1 MPQAKSFVPSRYD
14 TLVSNIVEEPEKE
27 RGFFGDLADT
37 YALGV
42 YGQIKD
48 QFDRLDV
55 DAEFDPSFDPLNN
68 IPLGYGQYAEDMRY
82 ARSQA
87 ELDVILQNIDENNEI
102 RARQES
108 YSFGYNF
115 LLGAITGIVD
125 PVNLINPSLKGAS
138 FLAGAAKGAL
148 VYGSL
153 NAGQEVVRNQLDPTS
168 TNVETAFNIG
178 AGYLLSGLA
187 TGAAAHF
194 SKTDIDKT
202 RLDSESYNRVNAA
215 GDNYDRAVSAV
226 DNLAPAENLRFV
238 VDPNRGEQDIKIVY
252 GNTNKRDAA
261 GNYVPAFFRSADAAR
276 EMAKRVKVRQ
286 AADDILGDV
295 IPDGDE
301 AVFDPSMFNEMDPG
315 YLRSLE
321 EDAGSAPTATEGAVP
336 TGRTTSKNETPRTG
350 EDATSQTEFEDI
362 IYIDDAAILNT
373 FDDKP
378 WTKPRVPGVEP
389 LPEDAFKSPA
399 EWLNFVVRHE
409 LHHKTTKRNPNES
422 KPDYETRINSL
433 AYQDIQAGR
442 TPLSPTDSFLEKV
455 MLAPTLQGEAMRLAP
470 RNVYVH
476 EAIQGTGGD
485 MATIMVGNRM
495 GLPTT
500 PGGSVL
506 QKAQRWLVSNYVLK
520 VATDAAYVKY
530 VTGKA
535 GGSIAGN
542 ATESFVIGLPAVGR
556 AKRTNKLSPSEFR
569 EYIGRAAQTD
579 RRFDMHGK
587 PVTDSEHAIIMEA
600 SNELRQLFKQFAGE
614 AEKLGMFEVQK
625 RVGRDI
631 DRLQKNITRRTEKL
645 GKYTGDLRVKVQGEI
660 KDFES
665 ELAVL
670 LRQQE
675 DMKATPIMPSRE
687 KYYFP
692 RIYDLSKIRAKRD
705 EFFSIIA
712 AHFGGDEA
720 AQGRANQWIDK
731 LLNGGGEDDFAPGA
745 GGPIN
750 TLSRQITLTN
760 EDLANFIVWDSEIV
774 MGVYSRRMGASIEMV
789 KAYGSRMQEDLIDD
803 MVMRLR
809 DDNVPEDRIAQIVR
823 LQEDVRDR
831 VLGRFHAK
839 DPMSWDN
846 RTARAIKNLTNITVM
861 GRGIYSQ
868 VTDIARALAIN
879 GYAPL
884 FKAMHTAMRGEVR
897 DLATGRYAK
906 QAGEALELVNAR
918 WMASLIEND
927 SALTVTQ
934 QTALERGLAAAQSP
948 FFRFNLMSPFTVIWK
963 DFTGI
968 MSSHTLID
976 ESIIVA
982 NAIRSGKTLN
992 TLSKAE
998 KRIHDRL
1005 ASFGIDIRSAQ
1016 LIADMP
1022 YEKTGGDLY
1031 LANIE
1036 KWGERGLSGS
1046 KAKEVFLGALS
1057 GQIRSGV
1064 VTPGPL
1070 QRANIMDGVFYV
1082 KGKRVEQPLLS
1093 LPFQLLSF
1101 TLSSSA
1107 KVTHSLLSG
1116 RDRNRAV
1123 TLASLYMAG
1132 MFASYLKSG
1141 DNWDKKT
1148 WEEVALESFENSSI
1162 AGYLTDIYKRT
1173 EDLTGFGPRSA
1184 MGAYEFGAD
1193 TVSDEIGSVA
1203 GPGIGVVAGA
1213 IEAFINPDLEDRQR
1227 AGLIR
1232 HAVPFSGMWLWNDTM
1247 REMSNWAADAG
1258 WIDGPAPDL
1267 SEFEGEEAIF
1277 EDTIEQAMVGQQP
1290 QEEILMQQ
1298 QLPEQELVMPQ

>member
-1 MPQAKSFVPSRYD
+1 MPQVEPFIQSKYS
-14 TLVSNIVEEPEKE
+14 TLVSNVVEQPEKE
-27 RGFFGDLADT
+27 RGFFGDLADN

-48 QFDRLDV
+48 KFEQANFDVER
-55 DAEFDPSFDPLNN
+55 DPNFDPLDN
-68 IPLGYGQYAEDMRY
+68 IPLGYGRYAEDIRY
-82 ARSQA
+82 ARS
-87 ELDVILQNIDENNEI
+87 EGERDLILQNIDENNEI

-108 YSFGYNF
+108 YSFGYNL

-125 PVNLINPSLKGAS
+125 PINLVNPSLKGAS

-153 NAGQEVVRNQLDPTS
+153 NAGQEVIRNELDPTS

-178 AGYLLSGLA
+178 AGYLLSGLV
-187 TGAAAHF
+187 TGAAAYF
-194 SKTDIDKT
+194 SKADIDT
-202 RLDSESYNRVNAA
+202 VRLDSESYNRVNAA

-226 DNLAPAENLRFV
+226 DNLSSVESLRFV
-238 VDPNRGEQDIKIVY
+238 VDLDKGEQDVKIVY
-252 GNTNKRDAA
+252 GNTGTRD
-261 GNYVPAFFRSADAAR
+261 GSGRYKPAFFRSAEAAR
-276 EMAKRVKVRQ
+276 EMARRANVER

-295 IPDGDE
+295 IPEGDIIRGRNPLP
-301 AVFDPSMFNEMDPG
+301 DD
-315 YLRSLE
+315 
-321 EDAGSAPTATEGAVP
+321 EGAVLVDAIDEVP
-336 TGRTTSKNETPRTG
+336 TEKVE
-350 EDATSQTEFEDI
+350 QVFEDT
-362 IYIDDAAILNT
+362 IYIDDAAILNM

-389 LPEDAFKSPA
+389 LPEDAFKNPA

-409 LHHKTTKRNPNES
+409 LHHKTTKRLPTDT
-422 KPDYETRINSL
+422 KAQYETRINNL

-455 MLAPTLQGEAMRLAP
+455 MLAPTPQGEAMRLAP
-470 RNVYVH
+470 RNAYVH
-476 EAIQGTGGD
+476 EALQGTAGD

-495 GLPTT
+495 NLPTT
-500 PGGSVL
+500 PGGSVF

-535 GGSIAGN
+535 GGGVAGN
-542 ATESFVIGLPAVGR
+542 AAESFVIGLPIVGR

-587 PVTDSEHAIIMEA
+587 PVTDAEHEIIMQA
-600 SNELRQLFKQFAGE
+600 ATELRQLFRQFGDQ

-631 DRLQKNITRRTEKL
+631 EGLQKNIARRTEKL
-645 GKYTGDLRVKVQGEI
+645 GKYTGDLRTKIQAEI
-660 KDFES
+660 KDSES
-665 ELAVL
+665 QLAALV
-670 LRQQE
+670 RQQE
-675 DMKATPIMPSRE
+675 EMKANPIMPSRE

-692 RIYDLSKIRAKRD
+692 RIYDLSKVRSKRD
-705 EFFSIIA
+705 EFTSIIA
-712 AHFGGDEA
+712 AHFGGDAA
-720 AQGRANQWIDK
+720 AQGRASQWVDK
-731 LLNGGGEDDFAPGA
+731 LLNGGGEDDFAPAA

-809 DDNVPEDRIAQIVR
+809 DDGVSEDRIAKIVR
-823 LQEDVRDR
+823 LQEDMRDR

-846 RTARAIKNLTNITVM
+846 RVARAIKNYTNITVM
-861 GRGIYSQ
+861 GRGIFAQ
-868 VTDIARALAIN
+868 VNDLARALAIN

-884 FKAMHTAMRGEVR
+884 FKALHTAMRGEVR

-948 FFRFNLMSPFTVIWK
+948 FFRFNLMNPFTTIWK

-968 MSSHTLID
+968 MSSHSLID
-976 ESIIVA
+976 ESITVA

-992 TLSKAE
+992 TLSKSE
-998 KRIHDRL
+998 KRIADRL
-1005 ASFGIDIRSAQ
+1005 ASFGIDVRSAQ

-1022 YEKTGGDLY
+1022 YEKTGGDLF

-1036 KWGERGLSGS
+1036 KWGERGRSGA

-1082 KGKRVEQPLLS
+1082 KGKRTEQPLLS

-1101 TLSSSA
+1101 SLSSSA

-1116 RDRNRAV
+1116 RDRQRAV
-1123 TLASLYMAG
+1123 TLASLYMSG
-1132 MFASYLKSG
+1132 MFATYLRAG
-1141 DNWDKKT
+1141 DNWDKKS
-1148 WEEVALESFENSSI
+1148 WEEVALESFESSAI

-1173 EDLTGFGPRSA
+1173 EDLTGFGPRA
-1184 MGAYEFGAD
+1184 AIGAYEFGAD
-1193 TVSDEIGSVA
+1193 TVSDEIGAVA
-1203 GPGIGVVAGA
+1203 GPGVSVIAGA
-1213 IEAFINPDLEDRQR
+1213 IEAFVNPDLEDRQR
-1227 AGLIR
+1227 AGLVR
-1232 HAVPFSGMWLWNDTM
+1232 RAVPFSGMWFWSDTM

-1258 WIDGPAPDL
+1258 WIDSPSPDF
-1267 SEFEGEEAIF
+1267 SEFEGEGATMP
-1277 EDTIEQAMVGQQP
+1277 D
-1290 QEEILMQQ
+1290 EISPLMPAQ
-1298 QLPEQELVMPQ
+1298 

>member
-1 MPQAKSFVPSRYD
+1 MPQAKSFVPSTYS

-27 RGFFGDLADT
+27 RGFFGDLADS

-48 QFDRLDV
+48 QFDRANV
-55 DAEFDPSFDPLNN
+55 DAERDPNFDPLEN
-68 IPLGYGQYAEDMRY
+68 IPLGYGRYAEDMRY
-82 ARSQA
+82 ARNQ
-87 ELDVILQNIDENNEI
+87 EERDVILQNIDENNEI
-102 RARQES
+102 RARQEG
-108 YSFGYNF
+108 YSFGYNL

-153 NAGQEVVRNQLDPTS
+153 NAGQEIIRNELDPTS
-168 TNVETAFNIG
+168 TNVETAINIG

-187 TGAAAHF
+187 TGAAAYF
-194 SKTDIDKT
+194 SKTDLDKT
-202 RLDSESYNRVNAA
+202 RLDSQSYDRVNAA
-215 GDNYDRAVSAV
+215 GDAYDRAVSAV
-226 DNLAPAENLRFV
+226 DNLASVENLRF
-238 VDPNRGEQDIKIVY
+238 GEQDVKIVY
-252 GNTNKRDAA
+252 GNTGKYDGA
-261 GNYVPAFFRSADAAR
+261 GNYISATFRSADAAR
-276 EMAKRVKVRQ
+276 EMARRANVER

-295 IPDGDE
+295 IPEGDIIRGRDGLPDDE
-301 AVFDPSMFNEMDPG
+301 AAVAADVAD
-315 YLRSLE
+315 
-321 EDAGSAPTATEGAVP
+321 DVVAGAADEAPAEQV
-336 TGRTTSKNETPRTG
+336 
-350 EDATSQTEFEDI
+350 FEDT
-362 IYIDDAAILNT
+362 IYIDDAAILDT
-373 FDDKP
+373 FDNKP

-389 LPEDAFKSPA
+389 LAEDAFKNPA

-409 LHHKTTKRNPNES
+409 LHHKTTKRLPNES
-422 KPDYETRINSL
+422 KPEYETRINRL
-433 AYQDIQAGR
+433 AYEDIQAGR

-455 MLAPTLQGEAMRLAP
+455 MLAPTPQGEAMRLAP
-470 RNVYVH
+470 RNAYVH
-476 EAIQGTGGD
+476 EALQGTAGD
-485 MATIMVGNRM
+485 MATTMLGNRM

-500 PGGSVL
+500 PGGSVF

-535 GGSIAGN
+535 GGGVAGN
-542 ATESFVIGLPAVGR
+542 AAESFKIGLPVVGR

-587 PVTDSEHAIIMEA
+587 PVTDAEHEIIMQA
-600 SNELRQLFKQFAGE
+600 ATELRQLFRQFGDE

-631 DRLQKNITRRTEKL
+631 ERLQKNISRRTEKL
-645 GKYTGDLRVKVQGEI
+645 GKYTGDLRTKIQAEI
-660 KDFES
+660 KDSES
-665 ELAVL
+665 QLAALV
-670 LRQQE
+670 RQQE
-675 DMKATPIMPSRE
+675 EMKANPIMPSRE

-692 RIYDLSKIRAKRD
+692 RIYDLSKIRTKRD
-705 EFFSIIA
+705 EFTSIIA

-720 AQGRANQWIDK
+720 AQGRASQWVDK
-731 LLNGGGEDDFAPGA
+731 LLNGGGEDDFAPAA

-803 MVMRLR
+803 TIMRLR
-809 DDNVPEDRIAQIVR
+809 DDGVSEDRIKKTVR
-823 LQEDVRDR
+823 LQEDMRDR

-846 RTARAIKNLTNITVM
+846 RTARAIKNFTNITVM
-861 GRGIYSQ
+861 GRGIYAQ
-868 VTDIARALAIN
+868 VNDLARALAIN

-884 FKAMHTAMRGEVR
+884 FKAMHTAMRSEVR
-897 DLATGRYAK
+897 GLATGRYAK

-948 FFRFNLMSPFTVIWK
+948 FFRFNLMNPFTTIWK

-968 MSSHTLID
+968 MSSHSLID
-976 ESIIVA
+976 ESITVA

-992 TLSKAE
+992 TLSKSE
-998 KRIHDRL
+998 KRIADRL
-1005 ASFGIDIRSAQ
+1005 ASFGIDVRSAQ

-1036 KWGERGLSGS
+1036 NWSGRS
-1046 KAKEVFLGALS
+1046 GAKAKEVFLGALS
-1057 GQIRSGV
+1057 GQIRTGV

-1082 KGKRVEQPLLS
+1082 KGKRTEQPLLS

-1101 TLSSSA
+1101 SLSSSA

-1116 RDRNRAV
+1116 RDRQRAV
-1123 TLASLYMAG
+1123 TLASLYMSG
-1132 MFASYLKSG
+1132 MFATYLRAG
-1141 DNWDKKT
+1141 DNWDKKS
-1148 WEEVALESFENSSI
+1148 WEEVALESFESSAI

-1173 EDLTGFGPRSA
+1173 EDLTGYGPRA
-1184 MGAYEFGAD
+1184 AIGAYDFGAD
-1193 TVSDEIGSVA
+1193 TVSDEIGAAA
-1203 GPGIGVVAGA
+1203 GPGVSVIAGA
-1213 IEAFINPDLEDRQR
+1213 IEAFVNPDLEDRQR
-1227 AGLIR
+1227 AGLVR
-1232 HAVPFSGMWLWNDTM
+1232 RAVPFSGMWFWSDTM

-1258 WIDGPAPDL
+1258 WIDSPAPDF
-1267 SEFEGEEAIF
+1267 SEFEGEGAEMP
-1277 EDTIEQAMVGQQP
+1277 D
-1290 QEEILMQQ
+1290 EISPLMPAQ
-1298 QLPEQELVMPQ
+1298 

>member
-1 MPQAKSFVPSRYD
+1 MPQAKSFVPSRYN

-27 RGFFGDLADT
+27 RGFFGDLADS

-48 QFDRLDV
+48 QFDRMDV

-102 RARQES
+102 RARQEN
-108 YSFGYNF
+108 YSFGYN
-115 LLGAITGIVD
+115 LLIGAITGIVD

-153 NAGQEVVRNQLDPTS
+153 NAGQEVIRNELDPTS
-168 TNVETAFNIG
+168 SNVETAFNIG

-187 TGAAAHF
+187 TGAAAYF
-194 SKTDIDKT
+194 SKADIDKT
-202 RLDSESYNRVNAA
+202 RLDSDSYNRVNTA

-226 DNLAPAENLRFV
+226 DNLASVENLRF
-238 VDPNRGEQDIKIVY
+238 GEQDVKIVY
-252 GNTNKRDAA
+252 GNTGKYDRT
-261 GNYVPAFFRSADAAR
+261 GNYISAFFRSADAAR
-276 EMAKRVKVRQ
+276 ELVRRGNVQ
-286 AADDILGDV
+286 RAADDALGPI

-301 AVFDPSMFNEMDPG
+301 AVFDPSMFDEMDAG

-321 EDAGSAPTATEGAVP
+321 EDAGSAPTATEAAVP
-336 TGRTTSKNETPRTG
+336 TGRTTSEGETPRTG
-350 EDATSQTEFEDI
+350 EDATSQAEFEDI

-389 LPEDAFKSPA
+389 LPEDAFKNPA

-409 LHHKTTKRNPNES
+409 LHHKTSKQLPNES
-422 KPDYETRINSL
+422 KPEYETRINNL

-442 TPLSPTDSFLEKV
+442 TPLSPTDSFLEQV

-470 RNVYVH
+470 RNAYVH
-476 EAIQGTGGD
+476 EAIQNTGGD

-495 GLPTT
+495 NLPTT
-500 PGGSVL
+500 PGGSVF
-506 QKAQRWLVSNYVLK
+506 QKAQRWLVANYVLK

-535 GGSIAGN
+535 GGGVAGN
-542 ATESFVIGLPAVGR
+542 AAESFVIGLPVVGR
-556 AKRTNKLSPSEFR
+556 AKRTNKLSQKEFR

-579 RRFDMHGK
+579 RRFNMHGK
-587 PVTDSEHAIIMEA
+587 PITDDEHGIIMEA
-600 SNELRQLFKQFAGE
+600 SNELRQLLKQFGDE

-625 RVGRDI
+625 RIGRDI
-631 DRLQKNITRRTEKL
+631 DRLQKNIARRTEKL
-645 GKYTGDLRVKVQGEI
+645 GKYTGDLRTKVEAEI
-660 KDFES
+660 KDS
-665 ELAVL
+665 EGQLAALV
-670 LRQQE
+670 RQQDE
-675 DMKATPIMPSRE
+675 MQANPIMPSRE

-692 RIYDLSKIRAKRD
+692 RIYDLSKIREKLD
-705 EFFSIIA
+705 EFTSIIT

-720 AQGRANQWIDK
+720 ARGRANEWIDK

-745 GGPIN
+745 GGPVN

-760 EDLANFIVWDSEIV
+760 EDLADFIVWDSEIV

-809 DDNVPEDRIAQIVR
+809 DDNVPEDRIAKIVR

-846 RTARAIKNLTNITVM
+846 RTARAIKNFTNITVM
-861 GRGIYSQ
+861 GRGIFSQ

-948 FFRFNLMSPFTVIWK
+948 FFRFNLMNPFTVIWK

-976 ESIIVA
+976 ESITVA

-992 TLSKAE
+992 TLSKSE
-998 KRIHDRL
+998 KRIADRL

-1022 YEKTGGDLY
+1022 FEKTGGDLY

-1036 KWGERGLSGS
+1036 KWGESGRS
-1046 KAKEVFLGALS
+1046 GAKAKKVFLGALS

-1132 MFASYLKSG
+1132 MFATYLKSG
-1141 DNWDKKT
+1141 GNWDKKT
-1148 WEEVALESFENSSI
+1148 WEEVTLESFENSSI
-1162 AGYLTDIYKRT
+1162 AGYLTDIYRRT
-1173 EDLTGFGPRSA
+1173 EDLTGYGPRSA

-1193 TVSDEIGSVA
+1193 TVSDEIGAVA
-1203 GPGIGVVAGA
+1203 GPGVSVIAGA

-1227 AGLIR
+1227 AGLVR
-1232 HAVPFSGMWLWNDTM
+1232 RAVPFSGMWLWNDTM

-1258 WIDGPAPDL
+1258 WIEGPDSEP
-1267 SEFEGEEAIF
+1267 SEFNGEEAVF
-1277 EDTIEQAMVGQQP
+1277 EDTIEQIMSEEQP
-1290 QEEILMQQ
+1290 QEQMQ
-1298 QLPEQELVMPQ
+1298 MPQ

>member
-1 MPQAKSFVPSRYD
+1 MPQAKSFVPSRYS
-14 TLVSNIVEEPEKE
+14 TLVSNTVEKPEKE
-27 RGFFGDLADT
+27 RGFFGDLSDS

-48 QFDRLDV
+48 QFDRGSVDV
-55 DAEFDPSFDPLNN
+55 PIDPNFDPLDNV
-68 IPLGYGQYAEDMRY
+68 PSGYGQYAEDMRY
-82 ARSQA
+82 ARSQE
-87 ELDVILQNIDENNEI
+87 ELDVIVQNIDENNEI
-102 RARQES
+102 RARQED

-125 PVNLINPSLKGAS
+125 PINLINPSLKGAS
-138 FLAGAAKGAL
+138 FLAGAAKGAM

-153 NAGQEVVRNQLDPTS
+153 NAGQEIIRNELDPTS
-168 TNVETAFNIG
+168 SNVETAFNIG

-187 TGAAAHF
+187 TGAAAYF
-194 SKTDIDKT
+194 SKTDLDKT
-202 RLDSESYNRVNAA
+202 RLDPESYSRVNAA
-215 GDNYDRAVSAV
+215 GEAYDRAVSSV
-226 DNLAPAENLRFV
+226 DNLASVENLRF
-238 VDPNRGEQDIKIVY
+238 DEQDIKIVY
-252 GNTNKRDAA
+252 GNTGKYDST
-261 GNYVPAFFRSADAAR
+261 GNYVSAFFRSADSAR
-276 EMAKRVKVRQ
+276 ELVRRGNVRQ
-286 AADDILGDV
+286 AADDALGPI

-301 AVFDPSMFNEMDPG
+301 AVFTEVDPAIAKYVDDFIAGKVGDDPEMEQFRRNNSAEIEAE
-315 YLRSLE
+315 LQKR
-321 EDAGSAPTATEGAVP
+321 AGN
-336 TGRTTSKNETPRTG
+336 NETPPTG
-350 EDATSQTEFEDI
+350 EKATSQTEFEDI

-378 WTKPRVPGVEP
+378 WTKPRVPGVVP
-389 LPEDAFKSPA
+389 LAEDAFKSPA

-409 LHHKTTKRNPNES
+409 LHHKTSKRLPNES
-422 KPDYETRINSL
+422 KPEYETRINQL
-433 AYQDIQAGR
+433 AYEDIQAGR
-442 TPLSPTDSFLEKV
+442 TPLSPTDSFLESV

-470 RNVYVH
+470 RNSYVH
-476 EAIQGTGGD
+476 EAIQNTGGD

-495 GLPTT
+495 NLPTT
-500 PGGSVL
+500 PGGSVF

-520 VATDAAYVKY
+520 VQTDAAYVKY

-535 GGSIAGN
+535 GGSVSGN
-542 ATESFVIGLPAVGR
+542 AVESFKIGLPVVGR

-587 PVTDSEHAIIMEA
+587 PVTDLEHDGIMQA
-600 SNELRQLFKQFAGE
+600 ANELRQLFKQFGDE

-625 RVGRDI
+625 RIGRDI
-631 DRLQKNITRRTEKL
+631 DRLQKNIARRNEKL
-645 GKYTGDLRVKVQGEI
+645 GKYTGDLRTKVEAEI
-660 KDFES
+660 KDAEGQ
-665 ELAVL
+665 LAVL
-670 LRQQE
+670 TRQQDE
-675 DMKATPIMPSRE
+675 MQANPIMPSRE

-692 RIYDLSKIRAKRD
+692 RIYDLNKIREKRD
-705 EFFSIIA
+705 EFTSIIS

-720 AQGRANQWIDK
+720 AQGRANEWIDK

-803 MVMRLR
+803 IVMRLR
-809 DDNVPEDRIAQIVR
+809 DDNVPEDRIAKIVR

-846 RTARAIKNLTNITVM
+846 RTARAIKNVANITVM

-868 VTDIARALAIN
+868 VTDVARALAIN

-918 WMASLIEND
+918 WMSSLIEND

-948 FFRFNLMSPFTVIWK
+948 FFRFNLMNPFTVIWK

-976 ESIIVA
+976 ESVTIA

-998 KRIHDRL
+998 KRIADRL
-1005 ASFGIDIRSAQ
+1005 ASFGIDVRSAQ

-1022 YEKTGGDLY
+1022 FEKTGGDLY

-1036 KWGERGLSGS
+1036 KWGDQGLSGA
-1046 KAKEVFLGALS
+1046 KAKDVFLGALS

-1107 KVTHSLLSG
+1107 KVTHSMLSG

-1132 MFASYLKSG
+1132 MFASYLKAG

-1162 AGYLTDIYKRT
+1162 AGYLTDVYKRT
-1173 EDLTGFGPRSA
+1173 EDITGFGPRSA
-1184 MGAYEFGAD
+1184 MGAYDFGAD
-1193 TVSDEIGSVA
+1193 TVSDEIGAVG
-1203 GPGIGVVAGA
+1203 GPGVGVVAGA

-1232 HAVPFSGMWLWNDTM
+1232 RAVPFSGMWFWNDTM

-1258 WIDGPAPDL
+1258 WIEGPAPDA
-1267 SEFEGEEAIF
+1267 SEFDDEGSVFEEV
-1277 EDTIEQAMVGQQP
+1277 VGQQMSNEQP
-1290 QEEILMQQ
+1290 QEEIPME
-1298 QLPEQELVMPQ
+1298 LPPLIQPQ

>member
-1 MPQAKSFVPSRYD
+1 MPQAKSFVPSRYS
-14 TLVSNIVEEPEKE
+14 TLVSNVVEEPEKE
-27 RGFFGDLADT
+27 RGFFGDLADN

-48 QFDRLDV
+48 QFDRANV

-68 IPLGYGQYAEDMRY
+68 IPFGYGRYAEDMRY
-82 ARSQA
+82 ARSQE
-87 ELDVILQNIDENNEI
+87 ELDVIIQNIDENNEI

-108 YSFGYNF
+108 YSFGYNL

-153 NAGQEVVRNQLDPTS
+153 NAGQEIIRNELDPTS
-168 TNVETAFNIG
+168 TNVETAINIG

-187 TGAAAHF
+187 TGAAAYF
-194 SKTDIDKT
+194 SKTDLDKT
-202 RLDSESYNRVNAA
+202 RLDSESYSRVNAA
-215 GDNYDRAVSAV
+215 GDAYDRAVSAV
-226 DNLAPAENLRFV
+226 DNLAPAENLRF
-238 VDPNRGEQDIKIVY
+238 GEQDVKIVY
-252 GNTNKRDAA
+252 GNTGKYDGA
-261 GNYVPAFFRSADAAR
+261 GNYISATFRSADAAR
-276 EMAKRVKVRQ
+276 ELARRAKVQQ
-286 AADDILGDV
+286 AADDALGDV
-295 IPDGDE
+295 IPEGDIIRGRDGLPDDE
-301 AVFDPSMFNEMDPG
+301 AAVAADIADDVVARTADE
-315 YLRSLE
+315 
-321 EDAGSAPTATEGAVP
+321 APDEQV
-336 TGRTTSKNETPRTG
+336 
-350 EDATSQTEFEDI
+350 FEDT
-362 IYIDDAAILNT
+362 IYIDDAAILDT
-373 FDDKP
+373 FGNKP

-389 LPEDAFKSPA
+389 LPEDAFKNPA

-409 LHHKTTKRNPNES
+409 LHHKTTKRLSNES
-422 KPDYETRINSL
+422 KPEYETRINRL
-433 AYQDIQAGR
+433 AYEDIQAGR

-455 MLAPTLQGEAMRLAP
+455 MLAPTPQGEAMRLAP
-470 RNVYVH
+470 RNAYVH
-476 EAIQGTGGD
+476 EALQGTAGD
-485 MATIMVGNRM
+485 MATTMLGNRM

-500 PGGSVL
+500 PGGSVF

-535 GGSIAGN
+535 GGGVAGN
-542 ATESFVIGLPAVGR
+542 AAESFKIGLPVVGR

-587 PVTDSEHAIIMEA
+587 PVTDAEHEIIMQA
-600 SNELRQLFKQFAGE
+600 ATELRQLFRQFGDE

-631 DRLQKNITRRTEKL
+631 ERLQKNISRRTEKL
-645 GKYTGDLRVKVQGEI
+645 GKYTGDLRTKIQAEI
-660 KDFES
+660 KDSES
-665 ELAVL
+665 QLAALV
-670 LRQQE
+670 RQQE
-675 DMKATPIMPSRE
+675 EMQANPIMPSRE

-692 RIYDLSKIRAKRD
+692 RIYDLSKIRAKRN
-705 EFFSIIA
+705 EFTSIIA

-720 AQGRANQWIDK
+720 AQGRASQWVDK
-731 LLNGGGEDDFAPGA
+731 LLNGGGEDDFAPAA

-803 MVMRLR
+803 TVMRLR
-809 DDNVPEDRIAQIVR
+809 DDGVPEDRIEKIVR
-823 LQEDVRDR
+823 LQEDMRDR

-846 RTARAIKNLTNITVM
+846 RTARAIKNFTNITVM
-861 GRGIYSQ
+861 GRGIYAQ
-868 VTDIARALAIN
+868 VNDLARALAIN

-948 FFRFNLMSPFTVIWK
+948 FFRFNLMNPFTTIWK

-968 MSSHTLID
+968 MSSHSLID
-976 ESIIVA
+976 ESITVA

-992 TLSKAE
+992 TLSKSE
-998 KRIHDRL
+998 KRIADRL
-1005 ASFGIDIRSAQ
+1005 ASFGIDVRSAQ

-1022 YEKTGGDLY
+1022 FEKTGGDLY

-1036 KWGERGLSGS
+1036 NWSGRS
-1046 KAKEVFLGALS
+1046 GAKAKEVFLGALS

-1082 KGKRVEQPLLS
+1082 KGKRTEQPLLS

-1101 TLSSSA
+1101 SLSSSA

-1116 RDRNRAV
+1116 RDRQRAV
-1123 TLASLYMAG
+1123 TLASLYMSG
-1132 MFASYLKSG
+1132 MFATYLRSG
-1141 DNWDKKT
+1141 DNWDKKS
-1148 WEEVALESFENSSI
+1148 WEEVALESFESSAI

-1173 EDLTGFGPRSA
+1173 EDLTGFGPRA
-1184 MGAYEFGAD
+1184 AIGAYDFGAD
-1193 TVSDEIGSVA
+1193 TVSDEIGAVA
-1203 GPGIGVVAGA
+1203 GPGVSVIAGA
-1213 IEAFINPDLEDRQR
+1213 IEAFVNPDLEDRQR
-1227 AGLIR
+1227 AGLVR
-1232 HAVPFSGMWLWNDTM
+1232 RAVPFSGMWFWSDTM

-1258 WIDGPAPDL
+1258 WIDSPSPNF
-1267 SEFEGEEAIF
+1267 SEFEGEGVEM
-1277 EDTIEQAMVGQQP
+1277 T
-1290 QEEILMQQ
+1290 EEISPLMPAQ
-1298 QLPEQELVMPQ
+1298 

>member
-1 MPQAKSFVPSRYD
+1 MPQAKSFVPSRYS
-14 TLVSNIVEEPEKE
+14 TLVSNVVEEPEKE
-27 RGFFGDLADT
+27 RGFFGDLADS

-48 QFDRLDV
+48 QFDRASV

-68 IPLGYGQYAEDMRY
+68 IPLGYGRYAEDMRY
-82 ARSQA
+82 ARSQE
-87 ELDVILQNIDENNEI
+87 ELDVIIQNIDENNEI
-102 RARQES
+102 RARQEG
-108 YSFGYNF
+108 YSFGYNL

-153 NAGQEVVRNQLDPTS
+153 NAGQEIIRNELDPTS
-168 TNVETAFNIG
+168 TNVETAINIG

-187 TGAAAHF
+187 TGAAAYF
-194 SKTDIDKT
+194 SKTDLDKT
-202 RLDSESYNRVNAA
+202 RLDSQSYDRVNAA
-215 GDNYDRAVSAV
+215 GDAYDRAVSAV
-226 DNLAPAENLRFV
+226 DNLASVDSLRFV
-238 VDPNRGEQDIKIVY
+238 VDLDKGEQDVKIVY
-252 GNTNKRDAA
+252 GNTGKYDGA
-261 GNYVPAFFRSADAAR
+261 GNYISATFRSADAAR
-276 EMAKRVKVRQ
+276 ELARRAKVQQ
-286 AADDILGDV
+286 AADDALGDV
-295 IPDGDE
+295 IPEGDIIRGRDGLPDDE
-301 AVFDPSMFNEMDPG
+301 AAVAADVAD
-315 YLRSLE
+315 
-321 EDAGSAPTATEGAVP
+321 DVIAGAAD
-336 TGRTTSKNETPRTG
+336 ETPA
-350 EDATSQTEFEDI
+350 EQVFEDT

-389 LPEDAFKSPA
+389 LAEDAFKNPA

-409 LHHKTTKRNPNES
+409 LHHKTTKRLPNES
-422 KPDYETRINSL
+422 KPEYETRINRL
-433 AYQDIQAGR
+433 AYEDIQAGR

-455 MLAPTLQGEAMRLAP
+455 MLAPTPQGEAMRLAP
-470 RNVYVH
+470 RNAYVH
-476 EAIQGTGGD
+476 EALQGTAGD

-500 PGGSVL
+500 PGGSVF

-530 VTGKA
+530 VTGKV
-535 GGSIAGN
+535 GGGVAGN
-542 ATESFVIGLPAVGR
+542 AAESFKIGLPVVGR

-587 PVTDSEHAIIMEA
+587 PVTDAEHEIIMQA
-600 SNELRQLFKQFAGE
+600 ATELRQLFRQFGDE

-625 RVGRDI
+625 RIGRDI
-631 DRLQKNITRRTEKL
+631 EGLQKNIARRTEKL
-645 GKYTGDLRVKVQGEI
+645 GKYTGDLRTKIQAEI
-660 KDFES
+660 KDSES
-665 ELAVL
+665 QLAALV
-670 LRQQE
+670 RQQE
-675 DMKATPIMPSRE
+675 EMKANPIMPSRE

-705 EFFSIIA
+705 EFTSIIA
-712 AHFGGDEA
+712 SHFGGDEA
-720 AQGRANQWIDK
+720 AQGRASQWVEK
-731 LLNGGGEDDFAPGA
+731 LLNGGGEDDFAPAA

-803 MVMRLR
+803 TIMRLR
-809 DDNVPEDRIAQIVR
+809 DDGVPEDRIEKIVR
-823 LQEDVRDR
+823 LQEDMRDR

-846 RTARAIKNLTNITVM
+846 RVARGIKNFTNITIM
-861 GRGIYSQ
+861 GRGIYAQ
-868 VTDIARALAIN
+868 VNDLARALAIN

-948 FFRFNLMSPFTVIWK
+948 FFRFNLMNPFTTIWK

-968 MSSHTLID
+968 MSSHSLID
-976 ESIIVA
+976 ESITVA

-992 TLSKAE
+992 TLSKSE
-998 KRIHDRL
+998 KRIADRL
-1005 ASFGIDIRSAQ
+1005 ASFGIDVRSAQ

-1036 KWGERGLSGS
+1036 NWSGRS
-1046 KAKEVFLGALS
+1046 GAKAKEVFLGALS
-1057 GQIRSGV
+1057 GQIRTGV

-1082 KGKRVEQPLLS
+1082 KGKRTEQPLLS

-1101 TLSSSA
+1101 SLSSSA

-1116 RDRNRAV
+1116 RDRQRAV
-1123 TLASLYMAG
+1123 TLASLYMSG
-1132 MFASYLKSG
+1132 MFATYLRAG
-1141 DNWDKKT
+1141 DNWDKKS
-1148 WEEVALESFENSSI
+1148 WEEVALESFESSAI

-1173 EDLTGFGPRSA
+1173 EDLTGYGPRA
-1184 MGAYEFGAD
+1184 AIGAYEFGAD
-1193 TVSDEIGSVA
+1193 TVSDEIGAVA
-1203 GPGIGVVAGA
+1203 GPGVSVIAGA
-1213 IEAFINPDLEDRQR
+1213 IEAFVNPDLEDRQR
-1227 AGLIR
+1227 AGLVR
-1232 HAVPFSGMWLWNDTM
+1232 RAVPFSGMWFWSDTM

-1258 WIDGPAPDL
+1258 WIDGPAPDF
-1267 SEFEGEEAIF
+1267 SEFEGEGATMP
-1277 EDTIEQAMVGQQP
+1277 D
-1290 QEEILMQQ
+1290 EISPLMPAQ
-1298 QLPEQELVMPQ
+1298 

>member
-1 MPQAKSFVPSRYD
+1 MPQAKSYVPSRYS
-14 TLVSNIVEEPEKE
+14 TLVSNVVEEPEKE
-27 RGFFGDLADT
+27 RGFFGDLADS

-55 DAEFDPSFDPLNN
+55 DAEYDPNFDPLDN
-68 IPLGYGQYAEDMRY
+68 IPAGYGQYAEDMRY
-82 ARSQA
+82 ARSEA
-87 ELDVILQNIDENNEI
+87 EMNVILQNIDENNEI
-102 RARQES
+102 RSRQEN

-125 PVNLINPSLKGAS
+125 PVNFINPSLKGAS
-138 FLAGAAKGAL
+138 FLAGAAKGAM

-153 NAGQEVVRNQLDPTS
+153 NAGQELVRNELDPTS
-168 TNVETAFNIG
+168 SNVETAFNIG

-194 SKTDIDKT
+194 SKTDVDKM
-202 RLDSESYNRVNAA
+202 RLDSKSYDNINAA
-215 GDNYDRAVSAV
+215 GDSYDRAISAV
-226 DNLAPAENLRFV
+226 DNLASVENLKF
-238 VDPNRGEQDIKIVY
+238 GEQDVKIVY
-252 GNTNKRDAA
+252 GNTGKYDGT
-261 GNYVPAFFRSADAAR
+261 GNYISAFFRSADVAR
-276 EMAKRVKVRQ
+276 EVAKRGKVQR

-295 IPDGDE
+295 IPDSDE
-301 AVFDPSMFNEMDPG
+301 AVFDPAMFNQMDEG
-315 YLRSLE
+315 YLRSLQ
-321 EDAGSAPTATEGAVP
+321 EDAGSTPIATEATIP
-336 TGRTTSKNETPRTG
+336 TGRTASESETLRTG
-350 EDATSQTEFEDI
+350 ENAGSQTVFEDI

-389 LPEDAFKSPA
+389 LAEDAFKSPA
-399 EWLNFVVRHE
+399 EWLNFVVQHE
-409 LHHKTTKRNPNES
+409 LHHKTTKRLPNES
-422 KPDYETRINSL
+422 KPEYETRINKL

-442 TPLSPTDSFLEKV
+442 TPLSPTDSFLESV

-470 RNVYVH
+470 RNAYVH

-495 GLPTT
+495 GLATT

-535 GGSIAGN
+535 GGSVSGN
-542 ATESFVIGLPAVGR
+542 AVESFKIGLPLVGR

-587 PVTDSEHAIIMEA
+587 PITDVEHAGIMEA
-600 SNELRQLFKQFAGE
+600 ANELRQLFKQFGDE

-625 RVGRDI
+625 RIGRDI
-631 DRLQKNITRRTEKL
+631 DRLQKNIVRRTEKL
-645 GKYTGDLRVKVQGEI
+645 GKYTGDLRAKIESEI
-660 KDFES
+660 KNSEG
-665 ELAVL
+665 ELAAL
-670 LRQQE
+670 TRQQDE
-675 DMKATPIMPSRE
+675 MQANPVMPSRE

-692 RIYDLSKIRAKRD
+692 RIYDLNKIRDKRD
-705 EFFSIIA
+705 EFTSIIS

-720 AQGRANQWIDK
+720 AQGRANEWIDK

-760 EDLANFIVWDSEIV
+760 EDLANFIVWDSEII

-789 KAYGSRMQEDLIDD
+789 KAYGSRMQEDLIDNI
-803 MVMRLR
+803 VMRLR

-868 VTDIARALAIN
+868 VTDVARALAVN

-918 WMASLIEND
+918 WMSSLIEND

-948 FFRFNLMSPFTVIWK
+948 FFRFNLMNPFTVIWK

-976 ESIIVA
+976 ESVTLA

-998 KRIHDRL
+998 KRVADRL

-1022 YEKTGGDLY
+1022 FEKTGGDLY

-1036 KWGERGLSGS
+1036 KWTDRGRSGAV
-1046 KAKEVFLGALS
+1046 AKDVFLGALS

-1132 MFASYLKSG
+1132 MFASYLKAG

-1148 WEEVALESFENSSI
+1148 WEEVALESFENSAI
-1162 AGYLTDIYKRT
+1162 AGYLTDVYKRT
-1173 EDLTGFGPRSA
+1173 EDLTGYGPRAA
-1184 MGAYEFGAD
+1184 MGAYDFGAN
-1193 TVSDEIGSVA
+1193 TVSDEIGAVG
-1203 GPGIGVVAGA
+1203 GPGVSVVAGA

-1227 AGLIR
+1227 AGLVR
-1232 HAVPFSGMWLWNDTM
+1232 RAVPFSGMWFWNDTM

-1258 WIDGPAPDL
+1258 WIDGPEPDL
-1267 SEFEGEEAIF
+1267 SEFDGEAAEM
-1277 EDTIEQAMVGQQP
+1277 IEQIDPLTTVDP
-1290 QEEILMQQ
+1290 NT
-1298 QLPEQELVMPQ
+1298 MPQ

>member
-1 MPQAKSFVPSRYD
+1 MPQAKSFVPSTYS
-14 TLVSNIVEEPEKE
+14 TLVSNVVEEPEKE
-27 RGFFGDLADT
+27 RGFFGDLADS

-48 QFDRLDV
+48 QFDRANV

-68 IPLGYGQYAEDMRY
+68 IPLGYGRYAEDMLY
-82 ARSQA
+82 ARSQE

-108 YSFGYNF
+108 YSFGYNL
-115 LLGAITGIVD
+115 LLGAITGILD
-125 PVNLINPSLKGAS
+125 PINLINPSVKGATL
-138 FLAGAAKGAL
+138 LASAAKGAMI
-148 VYGSL
+148 YGSL
-153 NAGQEVVRNQLDPTS
+153 NAGQEIIRNELDPTS

-178 AGYLLSGLA
+178 AGYLLAGLV
-187 TGAAAHF
+187 TGGVSYF
-194 SKTDIDKT
+194 SKTDLDKT
-202 RLDSESYNRVNAA
+202 RLDSESYKRVNAA
-215 GDNYDRAVSAV
+215 GDAYDRAVSAV
-226 DNLAPAENLRFV
+226 DNLASVENLRF
-238 VDPNRGEQDIKIVY
+238 GEQDVKIVY
-252 GNTNKRDAA
+252 GNTGKYDSS
-261 GNYVPAFFRSADAAR
+261 GNYITATFRSADAAR
-276 EMAKRVKVRQ
+276 ELARRANVQQ
-286 AADDILGDV
+286 AADDALGDV
-295 IPDGDE
+295 IPEGDVIPGRAAVPDDE
-301 AVFDPSMFNEMDPG
+301 AAIAADVADDVVARAADE
-315 YLRSLE
+315 
-321 EDAGSAPTATEGAVP
+321 APAEQV
-336 TGRTTSKNETPRTG
+336 
-350 EDATSQTEFEDI
+350 FEDT

-389 LPEDAFKSPA
+389 LPEDAFKNPA

-409 LHHKTTKRNPNES
+409 LHHKTTKRLPNES
-422 KPDYETRINSL
+422 KPEYETRINDL

-442 TPLSPTDSFLEKV
+442 TPLSPTNSFLEKV
-455 MLAPTLQGEAMRLAP
+455 MLAPTPQGEAMRLAP
-470 RNVYVH
+470 NNVYVH
-476 EAIQGTGGD
+476 EALQGTAGD
-485 MATIMVGNRM
+485 MATTMLGNRM
-495 GLPTT
+495 NLPTT
-500 PGGSVL
+500 PGGSVF
-506 QKAQRWLVSNYVLK
+506 QKAQRWLVSNYVQK

-535 GGSIAGN
+535 GGSVAGN
-542 ATESFVIGLPAVGR
+542 ARASFMIGMPVVGR
-556 AKRTNKLSPSEFR
+556 ANRKGKLSRKEFQ

-587 PVTDSEHAIIMEA
+587 PVTDAEHEIIMEA
-600 SNELRQLFKQFAGE
+600 SITFRQLMRQFGDE

-625 RVGRDI
+625 RVARDI
-631 DRLQKNITRRTEKL
+631 EGLQKNIARRTERL
-645 GKYTGDLRVKVQGEI
+645 GKYTGDLRTKIQAEI
-660 KDFES
+660 KDSES
-665 ELAVL
+665 QLAALV
-670 LRQQE
+670 RQQE
-675 DMKATPIMPSRE
+675 EMKANPIMPSRE

-692 RIYDLSKIRAKRD
+692 RIYDLSKIRAKLE
-705 EFFSIIA
+705 EFTKIISS
-712 AHFGGDEA
+712 HFGGDEA
-720 AQGRANQWIDK
+720 AQGRAKEWIDK
-731 LLNGGGEDDFAPGA
+731 LLNGGGEDDFAPAA

-760 EDLANFIVWDSEIV
+760 EELADFIVWDSEIV
-774 MGVYSRRMGASIEMV
+774 LGVYSRRMGASIEMV

-803 MVMRLR
+803 TIMRLR
-809 DDNVPEDRIAQIVR
+809 DDGVPEDRIAKIVR
-823 LQEDVRDR
+823 LQEDMRDR

-846 RTARAIKNLTNITVM
+846 RTARAIKNYTNITVM
-861 GRGIYSQ
+861 GRGIYAQ
-868 VTDIARALAIN
+868 VNDLARALALN
-879 GYAPL
+879 GYKPL
-884 FKAMHTAMRGEVR
+884 FKALHTAMRGEVR

-906 QAGEALELVNAR
+906 QSGEALELVNAR
-918 WMASLIEND
+918 WTASLVEND

-948 FFRFNLMSPFTVIWK
+948 FFRYNLMNPFTVIWK

-976 ESIIVA
+976 ESITVA

-992 TLSKAE
+992 TLSKKE
-998 KRIHDRL
+998 KRIADRL

-1036 KWGERGLSGS
+1036 NWSGRS
-1046 KAKEVFLGALS
+1046 GAKAKEVFLGALS
-1057 GQIRSGV
+1057 GQIRTGV

-1082 KGKRVEQPLLS
+1082 KGKRTEQPLLS

-1123 TLASLYMAG
+1123 TLGALYLSG
-1132 MFASYLKSG
+1132 MFATYLRAG
-1141 DNWDKKT
+1141 DNWDKKS
-1148 WEEVALESFENSSI
+1148 WEEVALESFESSAI
-1162 AGYLTDIYKRT
+1162 AGYLTDVYQLA
-1173 EDLTGFGPRSA
+1173 ENLTGFGPRA
-1184 MGAYEFGAD
+1184 AIGAYDFGEGMM
-1193 TVSDEIGSVA
+1193 TDEIGAVG
-1203 GPGIGVVAGA
+1203 GPGVSVIAGA
-1213 IEAFINPDLEDRQR
+1213 MEAFVNPDLEDRRR

-1232 HAVPFSGMWLWNDTM
+1232 RAVPFSGMFFWDDTM

-1258 WIDGPAPDL
+1258 WIDSPSPDF
-1267 SEFEGEEAIF
+1267 SEFEGEGATMP
-1277 EDTIEQAMVGQQP
+1277 D
-1290 QEEILMQQ
+1290 EISPLMSAQ
-1298 QLPEQELVMPQ
+1298 

>member
-1 MPQAKSFVPSRYD
+1 MPQAKSFVPSTYS
-14 TLVSNIVEEPEKE
+14 TLVSNVVEEPEKE
-27 RGFFGDLADT
+27 RGFFGDLADS

-48 QFDRLDV
+48 QFDRANV
-55 DAEFDPSFDPLNN
+55 DAEFDPNFDPLDNV
-68 IPLGYGQYAEDMRY
+68 PFGYGQYAEDMRY
-82 ARSQA
+82 ARNQE
-87 ELDVILQNIDENNEI
+87 ELDVIIQNIDENNEI
-102 RARQES
+102 RARQEN
-108 YSFGYNF
+108 YSFGYNL

-138 FLAGAAKGAL
+138 FLAGAAKGAM

-153 NAGQEVVRNQLDPTS
+153 NAGQEIIRNELDPTS
-168 TNVETAFNIG
+168 SNVETAFNIG
-178 AGYLLSGLA
+178 AGYLLSGLV
-187 TGAAAHF
+187 TGAVAHF
-194 SKTDIDKT
+194 SKTDLDKT
-202 RLDSESYNRVNAA
+202 RLDSESYSRVNAA
-215 GDNYDRAVSAV
+215 GDDYDRAVSAV
-226 DNLAPAENLRFV
+226 DNLASVDSLRFV
-238 VDPNRGEQDIKIVY
+238 VDPDKGEQDVKIVY
-252 GNTNKRDAA
+252 GNTNTLDGSGRYK
-261 GNYVPAFFRSADAAR
+261 PAFFRSAEAAR
-276 EMAKRVKVRQ
+276 ELARRAKVQQ
-286 AADDILGDV
+286 AADDALGDV
-295 IPDGDE
+295 IPEGDIIPEGDVIRGRDPLPDNE
-301 AVFDPSMFNEMDPG
+301 AAVAADIAD
-315 YLRSLE
+315 
-321 EDAGSAPTATEGAVP
+321 DVVAGAADEVP
-336 TGRTTSKNETPRTG
+336 AE
-350 EDATSQTEFEDI
+350 QVFEDT
-362 IYIDDAAILNT
+362 IYIDDAAILNM

-389 LPEDAFKSPA
+389 LPEDAFKNPA

-409 LHHKTTKRNPNES
+409 LHHKTTKRLPTDT
-422 KPDYETRINSL
+422 KAQYETKINNL

-442 TPLSPTDSFLEKV
+442 APLSPTDSFLEKV

-506 QKAQRWLVSNYVLK
+506 QKSLRWLVANYSLK

-530 VTGKA
+530 VTGKV

-542 ATESFVIGLPAVGR
+542 ARASLMIGMPVVGR
-556 AKRTNKLSPSEFR
+556 ANRKGKLSRKEFQ
-569 EYIGRAAQTD
+569 EYIGRGAQTD

-587 PVTDSEHAIIMEA
+587 PVTDAEHDIIMEA
-600 SNELRQLFKQFAGE
+600 SIEFRQLMRQFGDE

-625 RVGRDI
+625 RVARDI
-631 DRLQKNITRRTEKL
+631 EGLQKNIARRTERL
-645 GKYTGDLRVKVQGEI
+645 GKYTGDLRTKIQAEI
-660 KDFES
+660 KDSES
-665 ELAVL
+665 QLAALV
-670 LRQQE
+670 RQQE
-675 DMKATPIMPSRE
+675 EMKANPIMPSRE

-692 RIYDLSKIRAKRD
+692 RIYDLSKIRAKLE
-705 EFFSIIA
+705 EFTKIISS
-712 AHFGGDEA
+712 HFGGDEA
-720 AQGRANQWIDK
+720 AQGRAKEWIDK
-731 LLNGGGEDDFAPGA
+731 LLNGGGEDDFAPAA

-760 EDLANFIVWDSEIV
+760 EDLADFIVWDAELV

-803 MVMRLR
+803 TIMRLR
-809 DDNVPEDRIAQIVR
+809 DDGVSEDRIAKIVR
-823 LQEDVRDR
+823 LQEDVRDK

-846 RTARAIKNLTNITVM
+846 RTARAIKNLTNITTL

-868 VTDIARALAIN
+868 VSDLARALAID
-879 GYAPL
+879 GYEPL
-884 FKAMHTAMRGEVR
+884 FKALHTAWRGEVSN
-897 DLATGRYAK
+897 LATGRYAK

-918 WMASLIEND
+918 WVASLIEND

-948 FFRFNLMSPFTVIWK
+948 FFRFNLMNPFAVIWK
-963 DFTGI
+963 DFTGV
-968 MSSHTLID
+968 MSAHTLIR
-976 ESIIVA
+976 ESITVA
-982 NAIRSGKTLN
+982 DAIRSGKTLN
-992 TLSKAE
+992 TLSKDE

-1036 KWGERGLSGS
+1036 KWVERGRSGA

-1082 KGKRVEQPLLS
+1082 KGERKEQALLS

-1101 TLSSSA
+1101 TLASSA
-1107 KVTHSLLSG
+1107 KTTHALLSG

-1123 TLASLYMAG
+1123 TLASLYIAG
-1132 MFASYLKSG
+1132 MFATYLKAG

-1162 AGYLTDIYKRT
+1162 AGYLTDVYRRV
-1173 EDLTGFGPRSA
+1173 EDLTGYGPRA
-1184 MGAYEFGAD
+1184 AIGAYDFGAD
-1193 TVSDEIGSVA
+1193 TVSDEIGAVA
-1203 GPGIGVVAGA
+1203 GPGVSVVAGA
-1213 IEAFINPDLEDRQR
+1213 IEAFVNPDLEDRRR

-1232 HAVPFSGMWLWNDTM
+1232 RAVPFSSMFFWDDTM

-1258 WIDGPAPDL
+1258 WIDGPAPDF
-1267 SEFEGEEAIF
+1267 SEFEGEGATMP
-1277 EDTIEQAMVGQQP
+1277 D
-1290 QEEILMQQ
+1290 EISPLMPAQ
-1298 QLPEQELVMPQ
+1298 